1 MSVMKEL
8 QLEITRLA
16 RKEIKKELEPVKRV
30 NAAQRGYIADLRRDV
45 GELQKEVARLQRAVG
60 KAPVEI
66 DTEKGFWVSGKGVVS
81 LRKRLQLTQAE
92 LAVLANVSTQ
102 SIVKWEK
109 IDGKIPFRSTDTADT
124 VRVVRSMSKTKAWD
138 ELGKGK

>member
-8 QLEITRLA
+8 QSEITRLA
-16 RKEIKKELEPVKRV
+16 RKEIKKELEPIKRV

-45 GELQKEVARLQRAVG
+45 SDLQKEVARLQRAAS
-60 KAPVEI
+60 KSPVEI
-66 DTEKGFWVSGKGVVS
+66 DDTKGFWISGKGVVS
-81 LRKRLQLTQAE
+81 LRKRLGITQAE
-92 LAVLANVSTQ
+92 LAVLADVSKQ

-109 IDGKIPFRSTDTADT
+109 VEGKIAFKTEDTADA
-124 VRVVRSMSKTKAWD
+124 VRVVRSMSKTEAWD

>member
-1 MSVMKEL
+1 MKEL

-30 NAAQRGYIADLRRDV
+30 NASQRGYIADLRREV
-45 GELQKEVARLQRAVG
+45 TELQKEVARLQRAAS

-66 DTEKGFWVSGKGVVS
+66 DDSKGFWISGKGVVS
-81 LRKRLQLTQAE
+81 LRKRLGVTQAE

-109 IDGKIPFRSTDTADT
+109 HEGKIPFRREETADA
-124 VRVVRSMSKTKAWD
+124 VRVVRSMSKSEAWE
-138 ELGKGK
+138 ELGKEK